1 MRKVGTPWAPS
12 QFATMDTGL
21 SNKLKEAK
29 KRIQSAQKK
38 FGRRYSGA
46 LAWTTRTISEAVPY
60 MANAL
65 AAGVVA
71 GPVGAATVGFVVEGD
86 NAYDDAK
93 ASDATEEQAQRE
105 RVVVGSL
112 NAIIEA
118 IQIGGVMKF
127 AKSGKHSLKNFVKLA
142 RIKGVKYAG
151 KELKG
156 WSGEIARLS
165 IEEALEEFG
174 QEGVSLSVPAM
185 FRGEYPTKE
194 DGTPDW
200 LVIGERL
207 GEATLGGAVAGPV
220 LGGAGRLMRGGGQA
234 VVKQGEVVLPIETE
248 EEIVPTE
255 AKITPV
261 FDKDRITGYR
271 TINVGKTEITLPP
284 LAEGYT
290 RLYRAKSKN
299 INFTD
304 VWKKDTVELPDKAK
318 GREGI
323 FYTSDLAYADYFRET
338 YGRKAGLFYKD
349 VSMDEVNDYDVG
361 NGEYF
366 IPIAETKQPST
377 KTKIAPSNTET
388 ARQYGLNDKEAYVRL
403 SEAEQ
408 RFQEL
413 SQKKTTDRDIKAEQE
428 LRFLKDSRTNLEAL
442 IEWDTTPI
450 KERVGKQR
458 QKPYKSQFAAGH
470 QIPKLLKMSEKDR
483 RAFMK
488 KETGKTSM
496 AKMTPNQAQQY
507 IDAIRAHARK
517 RNIKVDI
524 LPTERKFKKPLPIF
538 GTLTPQ
544 LYKAK
549 ILGVEFMTKPASI
562 GKQNLDLEFSKEA
575 RQVDKMERVINAL
588 GKETV
593 ATRTAAKIKNVPTKS
608 VAKFAELIN
617 EHEEAPDWLTKEE
630 KDVFNYFRNLN
641 RAIIIR
647 ENEVRAKLG
656 IEPIPYKAGYMRHIV
671 DVMSQEIMDNKYP
684 VPEEL
689 KYWTEKHTTMKINN
703 PMEYQRKL
711 GDELDA
717 IFSKDLIKTTKA
729 MLWTG
734 LKEIHLDEPLKFFK
748 TQMGLHSEVIPAST
762 RRWAENFIKHM
773 VKSEQTNTDQGLN
786 DWVKESGIG
795 KVINKVL
802 EPFGRRISHKPVTNL
817 LGTLGQFQIYGV
829 MGIRPKQLIRNKFQF
844 IQNLSFSTVKN
855 SIKGFFPSKQAKEIM
870 SESLFM
876 KGYLEGSGF
885 EELVGKRQGRLGR
898 LWMARFRR
906 TALSNASRAM
916 KVVYRDRLDLV
927 EDSKY
932 KKFGWADPQRTY
944 TEEKGFLYPSERA
957 RIADEMDF
965 CAGAAQY
972 NYIAIAAPEAFKY
985 KAATPVTRLQSWWM
999 NHFFMFH
1006 REGAHRFFT
1015 GKTREGLRLPWS
1027 RRIGWGRYMV
1037 IGGVVL
1043 NTLGYASS
1051 FTFGAAPEG
1060 IPPLAQ
1066 LLISAYLYLVSD
1078 RDQDKARAKYKFL
1091 NALKTFIPGYL
1102 AKKDVEALLDSDGDW
1117 TKLLFYNKGIFK
1129 DED

>member
-1 MRKVGTPWAPS
+1 MADLFDEIGGDVFDSISGDVFDQIEGGQAPPTAGVRDVPGIVGRGVVSAELGVAKSLIGTIDAAISIPREEVRKVATPWAPS

-21 SNKLKEAK
+21 SKKLKEAK
-29 KRIQSAQKK
+29 RKIQSAQKK

-93 ASDATEEQAQRE
+93 ASNATEEQAQRE

-118 IQIGGVMKF
+118 IQIGRVMKF

-142 RIKGVKYAG
+142 RTKGLKHAG

-165 IEEALEEFG
+165 LEEALEEFS
-174 QEGVSLSVPAM
+174 QEGVSLSVPAI
-185 FRGEYPTKE
+185 FRGEYPRKE
-194 DGTPDW
+194 DGSPDW
-200 LVIGERL
+200 LAVGERL
-207 GEATLGGAVAGPV
+207 GEAALGGAVAGPV
-220 LGGAGRLMRGGGQA
+220 LGGAGRMLTGPQTD
-234 VVKQGEVVLPIETE
+234 VVQDTPPGSNVYETESGRVVIETPSD
-248 EEIVPTE
+248 IG
-255 AKITPV
+255 
-261 FDKDRITGYR
+261 DKASQ
-271 TINVGKTEITLPP
+271 KTELKDGLVIDKETGETLTQVE
-284 LAEGYT
+284 EGT
-290 RLYRAKSKN
+290 VSAIQDAPKSVGISN
-299 INFTD
+299 
-304 VWKKDTVELPDKAK
+304 VE
-318 GREGI
+318 
-323 FYTSDLAYADYFRET
+323 
-338 YGRKAGLFYKD
+338 
-349 VSMDEVNDYDVG
+349 VG
-361 NGEYF
+361 
-366 IPIAETKQPST
+366 
-377 KTKIAPSNTET
+377 
-388 ARQYGLNDKEAYVRL
+388 RQYGLNDKEMYVRL

-413 SQKKTTDRDIKAEQE
+413 SQKKTTDRDIKEEQE

-442 IEWDTTPI
+442 IEWDTTPT

-458 QKPYKSQFAAGH
+458 QKPYKSQYAAGH

-507 IDAIRAHARK
+507 IDAIREHARK
-517 RNIKVDI
+517 RNIKVDV
-524 LPTERKFKKPLPIF
+524 LPAERKFKKPFPVF

-544 LYKAK
+544 LYKTK

-575 RQVDKMERVINAL
+575 RQVDKMERVINTL
-588 GKETV
+588 GEETM
-593 ATRTAAKIKNVPTKS
+593 ATKTKAKLKNVPTKS
-608 VAKFAELIN
+608 VTKFAELIN

-641 RAIIIR
+641 RSIITR

-656 IEPIPYKAGYMRHIV
+656 IEPIPYKTGYMRHIV

-684 VPEEL
+684 IPEEL

-734 LKEIHLDEPLKFFK
+734 LKEIHLDEPLKFFEN
-748 TQMGLHSEVIPAST
+748 QMGLHSEVIPAST
-762 RRWAENFIKHM
+762 RRWAENFIKHV

-802 EPFGRRISHKPVTNL
+802 EPFGRRISHKPATNL
-817 LGTLGQFQIYGV
+817 LGTLGRFQIYGV

-855 SIKGFFPSKQAKEIM
+855 SMKSFFPSKQAKEIM

-898 LWMARFRR
+898 LWMAGFRR
-906 TALSNASRAM
+906 TALGNASRAM
-916 KVVYRDRLDLV
+916 KVVYRDRLELV

-932 KKFGWADPQRTY
+932 KKFGWADPKRTY

-1037 IGGVVL
+1037 VGGVVL
-1043 NTLGYASS
+1043 NTLGYAGS
-1051 FTFGAAPEG
+1051 FAFGAAPEG

-1066 LLISAYLYLVSD
+1066 LITSLYLYLVSD
-1078 RDQDKARAKYKFL
+1078 RDQDKVRAKYKFL

-1102 AKKDVEALLDSDGDW
+1102 AKKDVEALIDSDGDW
-1117 TKLLFYNKGIFK
+1117 TKLLFYNKGIF
-1129 DED
+1129 EEEP